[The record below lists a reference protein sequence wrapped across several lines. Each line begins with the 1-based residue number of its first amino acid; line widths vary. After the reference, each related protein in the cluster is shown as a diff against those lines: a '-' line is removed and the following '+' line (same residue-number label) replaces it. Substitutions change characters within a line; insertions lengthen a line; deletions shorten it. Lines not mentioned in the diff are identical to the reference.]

1 MSPNGFGRTGR
12 MGWTGEEET
21 KLASSKETLKYIIG
35 YLKPFKGYF
44 IFGVIFSAG
53 IAFFNLLPP
62 FIIRRILDDIIPTGN
77 PKFLAYAVGVL
88 IALFILRSFTIH
100 LRTKLVGRMAEGIG
114 SNLRRD
120 IFFHMQ
126 RLTLTFFDNARIGSL
141 MTRITSDT
149 IFIQRFFAEGSHIII
164 IAALTFIGVFAIS
177 FHTNW
182 ELTLFAMI
190 PIPILAFLVNRYR
203 SFVHDTY
210 HTLRRQWGY
219 FAARINDNLGGIK
232 EIKSFTQE
240 EYEEGRFDDENEQ
253 VYNLGMKIAN
263 LNARYEPAILFISA
277 MGTVLVLAIGGWF
290 CLTGKM
296 SLGKLV
302 QFLLYL
308 ELLYQPIWQVNQLVH
323 MWEHSRASTEH
334 ISEITRITPEVYDF
348 PSAIELTKH
357 LEGTVEF
364 KDVSFSYETRELT
377 IKNVSFKAEKGERIA
392 IVGPTGSGKTTLASL
407 IPRFYDRDKGEI
419 LIDGKDV
426 RDYKLKYLRENIGI
440 VLQDPFLFAGT
451 IKENILYGK
460 PEASAEEMEQ
470 AAKEANIYEFI
481 KTLKDNY
488 LTEVGERGVKIS
500 GGEKQRIAI
509 SRIFLK
515 NPPILILDEA
525 TSWLDSHTEKLVHEA
540 LEKLMKGRTTFIIA
554 HRLSTVRSADR
565 IFVMQNGEIVE
576 QGTHKELIATG
587 KLYKHLYKLQFKLPE
602 EEFLK
607 SNQEML

>member
-1 MSPNGFGRTGR
+1 MSPNGFGK
-12 MGWTGEEET
+12 MGWSGDEET
-21 KLASSKETLKYIIG
+21 KLASGKDTLKYIIG
-35 YLKPFKGYF
+35 YLKPFKINF
-44 IFGVIFSAG
+44 VFGVIFSAG
-53 IAFFNLLPP
+53 IAFLNLLPP
-62 FIIRRILDDIIPTGN
+62 QIIRKILDKALPERN
-77 PKFLAYAVGVL
+77 SRFLFTAVGAL
-88 IALFILRSFTIH
+88 ITLFLLRSLIIYF
-100 LRTKLVGRMAEGIG
+100 RTKLMSRMSEGIG

-126 RLTLTFFDNARIGSL
+126 RLSLSFFDNAMIGSL

-149 IFIQRFFAEGSHIII
+149 TFIQRFFAEGSHIII
-164 IAALTFIGVFAIS
+164 ISVLTFVGVIAIS
-177 FHTNW
+177 LHTNW
-182 ELTLFAMI
+182 KLTLFAMV
-190 PIPILAFLVNRYR
+190 PIPILAIIVNHYR
-203 SFVHDTY
+203 SIVHNIY
-210 HTLRRQWGY
+210 HTLRRQWGI
-219 FAARINDNLGGIK
+219 FSARINDNLGGIK
-232 EIKSFTQE
+232 EIKSFAQE
-240 EYEEGRFDDENEQ
+240 EYEEGRFDNENDQ
-253 VYNLGMKIAN
+253 VYNLGIKIAD
-263 LNARYEPAILFISA
+263 LNARYEPTIMFISA
-277 MGTVLVLAIGGWF
+277 MGTVLVLTLGGWL
-290 CLTGKM
+290 CVTGKM
-296 SLGKLV
+296 TLGALV

-323 MWEHSRASTEH
+323 MWEHARASTEH
-334 ISEITRITPEVYDF
+334 ISEITKIPSEVYDF
-348 PSAIELTKH
+348 PSAIELSEP
-357 LEGTVEF
+357 LGGLVEF
-364 KDVSFSYETRELT
+364 KDVSFTYETREMTL
-377 IKNVSFKAEKGERIA
+377 KNVNFSAQRGERIA

-407 IPRFYDRDKGEI
+407 IPRFYDADEGEI
-419 LIDGKDV
+419 LIDNKNV

-460 PEASAEEMEQ
+460 PDAATEEMER

-481 KTLKDNY
+481 RTLPKGY
-488 LTEVGERGVKIS
+488 ETEVGERGVKIS

-565 IFVMQNGEIVE
+565 IFVMQNGEIIE
-576 QGTHKELIATG
+576 KGTHKELMSMG

-607 SNQEML
+607 STQETI

>member
-1 MSPNGFGRTGR
+1 LSPNGFGKMGRTG
-12 MGWTGEEET
+12 WAGEEET
-21 KLASSKETLKYIIG
+21 KLASGKETFKYLIG

-44 IFGVIFSAG
+44 ILGVILSGG

-62 FIIRRILDDIIPTGN
+62 QIIKKILDDALPTGDI
-77 PKFLAYAVGVL
+77 KLLLTAVVTL
-88 IALFILRSFTIH
+88 IALFIIRSFIIH
-100 LRTKLVGRMAEGIG
+100 FRTKLMSYMSEKIG

-126 RLTLTFFDNARIGSL
+126 RLSLSFFDNARIGSL

-149 IFIQRFFAEGSHIII
+149 TFIQRFFAEGSHIII
-164 IAALTFIGVFAIS
+164 ISALTFVGVIAIS
-177 FHTNW
+177 LHTNW
-182 ELTLFAMI
+182 KLTLFAML
-190 PIPILAFLVNRYR
+190 PMPILAILVNRYR
-203 SFVHDTY
+203 GFVHNIY
-210 HTLRRQWGY
+210 HTLRRQWGE
-219 FAARINDNLGGIK
+219 FSARINDNLGGIK
-232 EIKSFTQE
+232 EIKSFAQE
-240 EYEEGRFDDENEQ
+240 EYEEGRFDDENNQ
-253 VYNLGMKIAN
+253 VYDLGMQIAN
-263 LNARYEPAILFISA
+263 LNARYEPTIMFMSA
-277 MGTVLVLAIGGWF
+277 MGNVLVLAIGGWL
-290 CLTGKM
+290 CIKGQMK
-296 SLGKLV
+296 LGELV

-308 ELLYQPIWQVNQLVH
+308 ELLYQPIWQVSQLVH

-334 ISEITRITPEVYDF
+334 ISEITKIPPEVYDS
-348 PSAIELTKH
+348 PSAMELSH
-357 LEGTVEF
+357 PLDGIVEF
-364 KDVSFSYETRELT
+364 KDVSFTYKTREIT
-377 IKNVSFKAEKGERIA
+377 IKKVSFSANKGERIA

-407 IPRFYDRDKGEI
+407 IPRFYDVDKGEI
-419 LIDGKDV
+419 LIDNKNV

-440 VLQDPFLFAGT
+440 VLQDPFLFAGS

-460 PEASAEEMEQ
+460 PEASAEEMQ
-470 AAKEANIYEFI
+470 RAAKEANIYEFI
-481 KTLKDNY
+481 KTLPKGYD
-488 LTEVGERGVKIS
+488 TEVGERGVKIS

-576 QGTHKELIATG
+576 QGTHNELIATG
-587 KLYKHLYKLQFKLPE
+587 QLYKHLYKLQFKLPE